1 MRTNVH
7 ALNVIRTHGLSI
19 QVIKAY
25 SSSLVLKSD
34 TNIGLER
41 RELFHAVLE
50 SNINVCELWCF
61 SVLRELL
68 IEFGCKYIVN
78 ICV

>member
-25 SSSLVLKSD
+25 SSGLVLKSD

-41 RELFHAVLE
+41 R
-50 SNINVCELWCF
+50 
-61 SVLRELL
+61 
-68 IEFGCKYIVN
+68 
-78 ICV
+78 